1 MALTAVNLGFV
12 ALNTYNINHLSEDAK
27 ALALI
32 QVAQCEDGIQGLAGS
47 TGEQGA
53 TGETGA
59 QGESG
64 AQGIQGEQGDT
75 GQAGV
80 QGVTGSQGVQGATGS
95 AGATGSD
102 GATGSAGANGS
113 DGAPGSQGA
122 TGATGATGPAGLCTS
137 TSSVSMAAI
146 AADILPA
153 IDNFYSLG
161 SGYFRWKSLSLGPGT
176 LFIED
181 QVLHTQA
188 GITIQGGTMLIDGAE
203 SIRLGNI
210 QITTTGIRS
219 VLPDQDIQI
228 GSAGDNGY
236 LSVATGIK
244 FSDGSLITSSAVAG
258 LGGPAGPAGPA
269 GPTGPT
275 GSQGVAGPE
284 GPRGPAGLAATSVAY
299 NPVLSGTGLTYTGTP
314 ATGTYIRNGNLVHFR
329 IMVNLTTITNFGTG
343 AYSLTLPFAPAD
355 HYVFR
360 NGGLHDV
367 SQSSG
372 HYALTGDAE
381 PGTTRLGM
389 AYLSGSKDVPLDH
402 NSPKV
407 LAVQDYFYIS
417 GDYEI
422 AG

>member
-1 MALTAVNLGFV
+1 
-12 ALNTYNINHLSEDAK
+12 
-27 ALALI
+27 
-32 QVAQCEDGIQGLAGS
+32 
-47 TGEQGA
+47 
-53 TGETGA
+53 
-59 QGESG
+59 
-64 AQGIQGEQGDT
+64 
-75 GQAGV
+75 
-80 QGVTGSQGVQGATGS
+80 
-95 AGATGSD
+95 
-102 GATGSAGANGS
+102 
-113 DGAPGSQGA
+113 
-122 TGATGATGPAGLCTS
+122 
-137 TSSVSMAAI
+137 
-146 AADILPA
+146 
-153 IDNFYSLG
+153 
-161 SGYFRWKSLSLGPGT
+161 

-181 QVLHTQA
+181 QLLHTQA

-219 VLPDQDIQI
+219 ILADQDIQI
-228 GSAGDNGY
+228 GGVGDAGY

-258 LGGPAGPAGPA
+258 ISSPAGPA
-269 GPTGPT
+269 GPTGSP
-275 GSQGVAGPE
+275 GVAGPE

-299 NPVLSGTGLTYTGTP
+299 SPVFSGTGLTYTGTP
-314 ATGTYIRNGNLVHFR
+314 ATGIYIRNGNLVHFR
-329 IMVNLTTITNFGTG
+329 IMVRLTNITNFGTG
-343 AYSLTLPFAPAD
+343 SYSLTLPFAPAD

-381 PGTTRLGM
+381 PGTAVLELG
-389 AYLSGSKDVPLDH
+389 YLSGSKDVPLDH

-417 GDYEI
+417 GDYEA